1 MDEGTDLVVYA
12 RDNGVCYN
20 FRFKQFSQSSGTC
33 VFQNE
38 WIRFVREKALE
49 AGTIVKCWWDKE
61 NRRFSVSCHSPG
73 MIFRQ
78 LHSRSTSSLYFLLKF
93 FLWVDCWC
101 TIPSNELPV
110 TEINVCLFSL
120 TGWPQVIRSVP
131 ASGWGISVGVHVRNK
146 MSIVSTCQSY
156 LITTCLVW
164 FIWLETHIRRV
175 SSCIHLIILNVF
187 LLLSSY
193 QLCNGILIKLS

>member
-78 LHSRSTSSLYFLLKF
+78 LHS
-93 FLWVDCWC
+93 
-101 TIPSNELPV
+101 
-110 TEINVCLFSL
+110 
-120 TGWPQVIRSVP
+120 P
-131 ASGWGISVGVHVRNK
+131 ASR
-146 MSIVSTCQSY
+146 
-156 LITTCLVW
+156 
-164 FIWLETHIRRV
+164 
-175 SSCIHLIILNVF
+175 
-187 LLLSSY
+187 LLLSNARVCRSCFEAGCRLIHTQGQNVLA
-193 QLCNGILIKLS
+193 QLP